1 MAKRSLILT
10 STSNQGKKLQKTITD
25 INPNTGAVALKGF
38 AQKLNAMTT
47 NTYVQTDCI
56 DKYNVDT
63 EIPPVDTRQT
73 PTISID
79 NVPTLAQIKSG
90 SISSMAMITYSG
102 DGVTYVRR
110 NSGCNGVYFVTS
122 GAPYQ
127 GQQTV
132 AINKIGTVQVSDVT
146 GGTYVVGATGTDNY
160 KPIEV
165 EYTLE

>member
-25 INPNTGAVALKGF
+25 INPNAGAVALKGF

-73 PTISID
+73 PTITFDASTPA
-79 NVPTLAQIKSG
+79 PTTSADFNKTIYLN
-90 SISSMAMITYSG
+90 YNG
-102 DGVTYVRR
+102 DGIVYTRIE
-110 NSGCNGVYFVTS
+110 SGCTNIGFYMMGQNAQGRVGLMLKAFEGLSQTS
-122 GAPYQ
+122 G
-127 GQQTV
+127 
-132 AINKIGTVQVSDVT
+132 
-146 GGTYVVGATGTDNY
+146 TYIVGATGTENY
-160 KPIEV
+160 KPVEV
-165 EYTLE
+165 EITFTV

>member
-25 INPNTGAVALKGF
+25 INPSADGNALKSF

-56 DKYNVDT
+56 DKFNVDT
-63 EIPPVDTRQT
+63 EIPPIDTRQT
-73 PTISID
+73 PTLSFTP
-79 NVPTLAQIKSG
+79 PTLEQVRTGTQATAIV
-90 SISSMAMITYSG
+90 YNG
-102 DGVTYVRR
+102 DGKVYVRR
-110 NSGCNGVYFVTS
+110 ESGCDYVTFSYYYFPTMDRYDLKFFAS
-122 GAPYQ
+122 G
-127 GQQTV
+127 T
-132 AINKIGTVQVSDVT
+132 VT
-146 GGTYVVGATGTDNY
+146 GGTFIIGATGTENY